1 MSGTAILRVKESVKK
16 RKLRVLIVGAGDVA
30 RRLTTRIGLND
41 RARWWGLARSGDTA
55 AALRQTAILPID
67 GDLDFWPS
75 LKRAGRL
82 ARSADAVLH
91 LAPPPADGND
101 DPRMKRWLAV
111 ASTPARFGR
120 GEHATSRKKKTALRR
135 PRALRNVYVSTTG
148 VYGDCVGER
157 INETRRT
164 SPTNARAKRRVAA
177 EARVRASRA
186 RRFSILRAPGIYAAE
201 RLPVER
207 LRAGTPALIAE
218 DDVFTNHIHGD
229 DLARAVW
236 LAVFRGGAGRVVNV
250 VDDGEQK
257 MGDYFDR
264 VADAVGLPRAP
275 RLPRALLIREV
286 SPMLYSF
293 MSESRRIANRRMK
306 HELRLRLA
314 YPTPATLLAKLKP
327 AAALQR
333 PLL

>member
-1 MSGTAILRVKESVKK
+1 VKQ
-16 RKLRVLIVGAGDVA
+16 RKLRLLIVGAGDVA

-41 RARWWGLARSGDTA
+41 RARWVGVARSSDTA
-55 AALRQTAILPID
+55 IALRQHGILPID
-67 GDLDFWPS
+67 GDLDFLPS
-75 LKRAGRL
+75 LKRAGAM
-82 ARSADAVLH
+82 ARSASAVLH
-91 LAPPPADGND
+91 LAPPPGDGKD
-101 DPRMKRWLAV
+101 DPRMKRWLAA
-111 ASTPARFGR
+111 ASMPSKFGKDRRAPSQSKRTTPLRKPR
-120 GEHATSRKKKTALRR
+120 HA
-135 PRALRNVYVSTTG
+135 PLRNVYVSTTG

-157 INETRRT
+157 INETRRA

-177 EARVRASRA
+177 EARVRATRGQ
-186 RRFSILRAPGIYAAE
+186 RFAILRAPGIYAAE

-207 LRAGTPALIAE
+207 LRAGTPALIADE
-218 DDVFTNHIHGD
+218 DVFTNHIHGD

-236 LAVFRGGAGRVVNV
+236 LAVFRGGANRVLNI

-264 VADAVGLPRAP
+264 VADAVGLPRPP

-293 MSESRRIANRRMK
+293 MSESRRIENKRMK
-306 HELRLRLA
+306 RELRLRLA

>member
-1 MSGTAILRVKESVKK
+1 MKQ
-16 RKLRVLIVGAGDVA
+16 RKLRLLIVGAGDVA
-30 RRLTTRIGLND
+30 RRLTTRIGLAD
-41 RARWWGLARSGDTA
+41 RARWLGIARSSDTA
-55 AALRQTAILPID
+55 IALRQHGILPVD
-67 GDLDFWPS
+67 GDLDFLPS
-75 LKRAGRL
+75 LKRAGAM
-82 ARSADAVLH
+82 ARSAAAVLH
-91 LAPPPADGND
+91 LAPPPGDGKD
-101 DPRMKRWLAV
+101 DPRMKRWLAA
-111 ASTPARFGR
+111 ASMPSKFGKHRRAGASNEPASGRSKPLSKPKRTP
-120 GEHATSRKKKTALRR
+120 
-135 PRALRNVYVSTTG
+135 LRNVYVSTTG

-157 INETRRT
+157 INETRRA

-177 EARVRASRA
+177 EARVRATRGA
-186 RRFSILRAPGIYAAE
+186 RFTILRAPGIYAAE

-207 LRAGTPALIAE
+207 LRAGTPALIPDE
-218 DDVFTNHIHGD
+218 DVFTNHIHGD

-236 LAVFRGGAGRVVNV
+236 LAVFRGGANRVLNV

-264 VADAVGLPRAP
+264 VAGAVGLPRPP

-293 MSESRRIANRRMK
+293 MSESRRIENQRMK
-306 HELRLRLA
+306 RELRLRLA